1 MRMQWQDNNKDCA
14 AASMASASTVR
25 KDKIVMVNAIMG
37 MKDYND
43 TAASASVAR
52 NNNDAML

>member
-1 MRMQWQDNNKDCA
+1 
-14 AASMASASTVR
+14 MA
-25 KDKIVMVNAIMG
+25 NAIMG

-52 NNNDAML
+52 NNNDTMLKKVQVWQGK